1 MPAKKKSPRL
11 GLGYDIH
18 RLRRGRPLILGGVA
32 IPFSHGL
39 EGHSDADVICH
50 AVADS
55 LLGAA
60 NLGDL
65 GSHFPNDDPAYK
77 NISSLKL
84 LDKVGKLLRR
94 QKASI
99 QNIDVMLIAERP
111 KISGHTDR
119 MKANIARALGIAADR
134 VSIKATTNEK
144 LGCLGRGQGLAALA
158 VSLIEKE
165 AK

>member
-1 MPAKKKSPRL
+1 MPAKQKTLRL

-32 IPFSHGL
+32 IPFSYGL
-39 EGHSDADVICH
+39 DGHSDADVICH

-60 NLGDL
+60 NLGDI
-65 GSHFPNDDPAYK
+65 GSHFPNDDPAYR

-84 LDKVGKLLRR
+84 LAQVRMLLKR

-99 QNIDVMLIAERP
+99 QNIDVMLIAEKP
-111 KISGHTDR
+111 KISGYLGQ
-119 MKANIARALGIAADR
+119 MKANIAYALGIAVER
-134 VSIKATTNEK
+134 VSLKATTNEK
-144 LGCLGRGQGLAALA
+144 LGSLGRGQGLAAFA

-165 AK
+165 LR